1 MSKPKR
7 ISAEELD
14 RLFDEGKED
23 ILRYFD
29 LSKARRPGLEI
40 KRVNVD
46 LPQWMINALDNA
58 ATRLGV
64 TRQSVIKTW
73 LAEKIEARQAKA
85 VASAPTAPARRR
97 HVAEKP
103 ARYHAKKRQR

>member
-1 MSKPKR
+1 MSKQKR

-23 ILRYFD
+23 ILQYFD
-29 LSKARRPGLEI
+29 LSKARRPNLEI

-46 LPQWMINALDNA
+46 LPQWMVNALDREA
-58 ATRLGV
+58 ERLGV

-73 LAEKIEARQAKA
+73 IADMIEARAQRAGA
-85 VASAPTAPARRR
+85 EPAATRRRSVAEAPARYRGKARR
-97 HVAEKP
+97 
-103 ARYHAKKRQR
+103 R